1 MKKYINPSKTLWPQL
16 TERVT
21 ADDAVIEER
30 VKSILERVRT
40 EGDEALKELSS
51 EIDKV
56 DLSSGVEVT
65 AEEISDARAQV
76 SEELKAAVSQAYKN
90 IFAFHKAQEF
100 QPVEMETVPGVR
112 CIQKAVPL
120 QRAGLYIPGGSAP
133 LFSTVLM
140 LAVPAKVAGCR
151 EVILCTP
158 CGKDGKVAP
167 AVLYTASEC
176 GVDRIFKV
184 GGAQAVAAMAY
195 GTETVPAVDK
205 IFGPGNRYVTKAKEI
220 VSRKV
225 AIDMPAG
232 PSEVLVMADSS
243 AVPAFVASD
252 LLSQAEHGPDSQVIL
267 VCDTEI
273 LADKVQQEVED
284 QLERLPRKD
293 VALKALENSRVIVM
307 PSLDDRIEFV
317 NMYAAEHLIISIEN
331 PWDTAEK
338 ITAAGSVFIGN
349 YTPESAGDYASGT
362 NHTLPTS
369 GWARSMSGVNLDSF
383 IRKITYQEIT
393 GEGMNTLGKTIVTMA
408 KAEGLDAHA
417 NAAVIRM
424 TEAAVMSSERRKYC
438 HVERTK

>member
-1 MKKYINPSKTLWPQL
+1 MKRYNNPDRSIWPLL

-21 ADDAVIEER
+21 VDDAVIEGR
-30 VKSILERVRT
+30 VQTILERVRT
-40 EGDEALKELSS
+40 MGDKALLEIAL

-56 DLSSGVEVT
+56 DLASGIKVGP
-65 AEEISDARAQV
+65 EEIAQA
-76 SEELKAAVSQAYKN
+76 SASLSQELKQAVEHAYEN
-90 IFAFHKAQEF
+90 IYAFHNAQSFSPIE
-100 QPVEMETVPGVR
+100 VETAPGVR
-112 CIQKAVPL
+112 CVQKAMPIQKV
-120 QRAGLYIPGGSAP
+120 GLYIPGGSAP

-140 LAVPAKVAGCR
+140 LAIPAKVAGCR
-151 EVILCTP
+151 EIVLCTP

-167 AVLYTASEC
+167 AVLYAAARC
-176 GVDRIFKV
+176 GVDSIFKV

-232 PSEVLVMADSS
+232 PSEVLVMADHT

-267 VCDTEI
+267 VCSSDEI
-273 LADKVQQEVED
+273 ADKVEEQVAL
-284 QLERLPRKD
+284 QLELLPRKD
-293 VALKALENSRVIVM
+293 VAEKALENSRVLVI
-307 PSLDDRIEFV
+307 PSLDTRIEFV
-317 NMYAAEHLIISIEN
+317 NAYAAEHLIISMEN
-331 PWDTAEK
+331 PWEVAEK
-338 ITAAGSVFIGN
+338 VTAAGSVFIGN

-393 GEGMNTLGKTIVTMA
+393 REGIAQLGSTIVTMA
-408 KAEGLDAHA
+408 QAEGLDAHA
-417 NAAVIRM
+417 AAALLRM
-424 TEAAVMSSERRKYC
+424 K
-438 HVERTK
+438 

>member
-16 TERVT
+16 IERVT

-40 EGDEALKELSS
+40 EGDKALKELSS

-273 LADKVQQEVED
+273 LADKVQREVED

-417 NAAVIRM
+417 NAAILRM
-424 TEAAVMSSERRKYC
+424 TEAAGCC

>member
-16 TERVT
+16 IERVT

-40 EGDEALKELSS
+40 EGDKALKELSS

-90 IFAFHKAQEF
+90 IFAFHMAQEF

-243 AVPAFVASD
+243 AVPAFVACD

-273 LADKVQQEVED
+273 LADKVQREVED

-307 PSLDDRIEFV
+307 PSLDDRIEVV

-417 NAAVIRM
+417 NAAILRM
-424 TEAAVMSSERRKYC
+424 TEAAGCC

>member
-1 MKKYINPSKTLWPQL
+1 MKRYNNPDRSLWPAL

-21 ADDAVIEER
+21 ADDAVIESR
-30 VKSILERVRT
+30 VLAILERVRT
-40 EGDEALKELSS
+40 RGDKALAELSL

-56 DLSSGVEVT
+56 DLSQGVEVS
-65 AEEISDARAQV
+65 AEEIQQAGESVSDQLRQAI
-76 SEELKAAVSQAYKN
+76 EQAYEN
-90 IFAFHKAQEF
+90 IYAFHQGQSFNTIEI
-100 QPVEMETVPGVR
+100 ETAPGVK
-112 CIQKAVPL
+112 CL
-120 QRAGLYIPGGSAP
+120 QRAVPIQKVGLYVPGGSAP

-140 LAVPAKVAGCR
+140 LAIPAKVAGCK
-151 EVILCTP
+151 EVVLCTP

-167 AVLYTASEC
+167 AVLYAASRC

-184 GGAQAVAAMAY
+184 GGAQAIGAMAF

-232 PSEVLVMADSS
+232 PSEVLVMADET

-267 VCDTEI
+267 VCQSDQI
-273 LADKVQQEVED
+273 ADKVEAEVD
-284 QLERLPRKD
+284 RQLQLLPRKD
-293 VALKALENSRVIVM
+293 VAIKALENSRVLVI
-307 PSLDDRIEFV
+307 PSLEAQIEFV
-317 NMYAAEHLIISIEN
+317 NAYAAEHLIISVEH
-331 PWDTAEK
+331 PWDVAER

-383 IRKITYQEIT
+383 TRKITYQEIT
-393 GEGMNTLGKTIVTMA
+393 KEGISKLGRTIVTMA
-408 KAEGLDAHA
+408 QAEGLDAHA
-417 NAAVIRM
+417 NAAAIRM
-424 TEAAVMSSERRKYC
+424 EL
-438 HVERTK
+438 

>member
-21 ADDAVIEER
+21 VDDAVIEER

-40 EGDEALKELSS
+40 EGDKALKELSS

-273 LADKVQQEVED
+273 LADKVQREVED

-393 GEGMNTLGKTIVTMA
+393 VEGMNTLGKTIVTMA
-408 KAEGLDAHA
+408 KEEGLDAHA
-417 NAAVIRM
+417 NAAIIRM
-424 TEAAVMSSERRKYC
+424 TEAAGDGRSSRR
-438 HVERTK
+438 E